1 MTKSSLILP
10 LNRPQ
15 YVALPE
21 GFLSAIAWGGYQNL
35 PKIDGATQALKFRGV
50 SSLGKSL
57 KVVFTDPSR
66 PDDAELGKVFR
77 KNLEN
82 LGINIAED
90 GAPLAEAVANSI
102 LGIQPQG
109 GKTIP
114 ASPMTPN
121 LALLQNLEAISGS
134 ANPVG
139 LAEILET
146 IFSLGDTST
155 SKDTVASL
163 WRNAME
169 VRLTTSTLLNTID
182 SALFETLTV
191 FSDLKEKP
199 RQQKAVFSGWADSL
213 ENSPFTWFN
222 KSWRT
227 ITSESW
233 VQTLPPRVWT
243 DWATTVLRMGYG
255 LAYLWETAWYV
266 SIARTV
272 IGGYSGKP
280 KQIVSR
286 MDQIL
291 PWRKLDAGTE
301 VRDVN
306 SKIISR
312 AESSLRI
319 REAIEAW
326 SSKQT
331 SEFDSMEDEIEAL
344 SKDTEVLKKF
354 SDALRPMNASDPT
367 QRLREAIF
375 YSLQTRDEEDFF
387 GLLSKRGKYKL
398 PEPGIE
404 WIAAMSSLAI
414 GEPGRKSDLAT
425 IKSHLNEAGLEPNL
439 DELTKLLEV
448 AGLARSSAD
457 SDQGMVVEAAF

>member
-1 MTKSSLILP
+1 MTNSRLILP

-15 YVALPE
+15 YIALPE
-21 GFLSAIAWGGYQNL
+21 GFLSAIAWRKYQNL
-35 PKIDGATQALKFRGV
+35 AKVDGKSQALKFRGV
-50 SSLGKSL
+50 DSVKSL
-57 KVVFTDPSR
+57 NVTFTDPSLKS
-66 PDDAELGKVFR
+66 DDSGAFR
-77 KNLEN
+77 KNLQKY
-82 LGINIAED
+82 GIRIAED
-90 GAPLAEAVANSI
+90 QAPLSEAVSNSI
-102 LGIQPQG
+102 LGIQPQA

-114 ASPMTPN
+114 ASPMTKH

-139 LAEILET
+139 LSEILEI
-146 IFSLGDTST
+146 IFCLGEQDRTQES
-155 SKDTVASL
+155 VLGL
-163 WRNAME
+163 WESAME
-169 VRLTTSTLLNTID
+169 MRTESNILLKAVD
-182 SALFETLTV
+182 SAMRDSVPLFDNLTSREKEDLV
-191 FSDLKEKP
+191 SIEHWPALLQNTPFS
-199 RQQKAVFSGWADSL
+199 
-213 ENSPFTWFN
+213 WFN

-227 ITSESW
+227 ITSDQW
-233 VQTLPPRVWT
+233 VSTLPPRVWT

-255 LAYLWETAWYV
+255 LAYLWESAWYV
-266 SIARTV
+266 ALARTV
-272 IGGYSGKP
+272 IGGQSATP
-280 KQIVSR
+280 EEIISR

-319 REAIEAW
+319 RETIDTW
-326 SSKQT
+326 FSQQSKT
-331 SEFDSMEDEIEAL
+331 HVSFEEEIYEL
-344 SKDTEVLKKF
+344 SKDKQVMVEF
-354 SDALRPMNASDPT
+354 ADALRPMNASDKT

-387 GLLSKRGKYKL
+387 GLLAKRGKYKL

-404 WIAAMSSLAI
+404 WIAALTSLAI
-414 GEPGRKSDLAT
+414 GHPGNKSDLAAVR
-425 IKSHLNEAGLEPNL
+425 SNLAEAGLEPNL
-439 DELTKLLEV
+439 EELTNLLEV